1 MSGNNDSAARAIVE
15 ALGGRWH
22 GTYGMAR
29 CPAHDDRT
37 PSLSVRDTKD
47 AKVLVFCHAGCSQ
60 AAVVDALRRLRLWA
74 SEPAARRDIGHVP
87 RLKLKPD
94 QATDPSNI
102 ATALELWRAS
112 RPAMDTDAEVYLR
125 SRGIALPIPPTL
137 RFHAN
142 LRHGPTGLSLP
153 AMVAAVQGP
162 DGRISGVHRTFLKP
176 GGHGKADVDCPR
188 MALGRCR
195 EGAVRLAAAGPTLAV
210 GEGIETCLAV
220 MQATGH
226 PAWAALSTGG
236 MKAVV
241 LPSSVRDVILLA
253 DGDAAGEQAAREAT
267 RRFVAEGRTIR
278 IARPPRGLDFNDL
291 LQAPSNDMQF
301 EGPSGESP

>member
-1 MSGNNDSAARAIVE
+1 MSGNESAARALVE
-15 ALGGRWH
+15 ALDGRWL
-22 GTYGMAR
+22 GSYGMAR
-29 CPAHDDRT
+29 CPVHDDRT

-60 AAVVDALRRLRLWA
+60 AAVVDALSRLRLWA
-74 SEPAARRDIGHVP
+74 SEPAARRDVGHVP
-87 RLKLKPD
+87 RPKLKPD

-102 ATALELWRAS
+102 TRALELWHAS
-112 RPAMDTDAEVYLR
+112 RPAMGTDAEVYLR

-195 EGAVRLAAAGPTLAV
+195 EGAVRLAVADSKLAV
-210 GEGIETCLAV
+210 GEGIETSLAV
-220 MQATGH
+220 MQATGI
-226 PAWAALSTGG
+226 PAWAGLSTSG

-241 LPSSVRDVILLA
+241 LPSSVREVILLA
-253 DGDAAGEQAAREAT
+253 DGDTAGEKAAAEAAR
-267 RRFVAEGRTIR
+267 RFDTKGRTIR
-278 IARPPRGLDFNDL
+278 IARPPRGFDFNDL
-291 LQAPSNDMQF
+291 LQRPSSGTSP
-301 EGPSGESP
+301 EGPSGEPR